1 MFKLY
6 KEHPEF
12 DEFTRFDTETGKLAT
27 ITENEFN
34 GFLPENFE
42 EKSTDPIQRIET
54 ADATIFT
61 GKISSTHTRFPRRIY
76 FQVTRNCNLEC
87 PTCFIK
93 AQKNGS
99 HIPLNTA
106 IKIAEFTGKNGLMEV
121 RLTGGEPTSHPDLIK
136 IIHAF
141 KDAGV
146 YVSVATNGLIKR
158 KVLESLSEENALWI
172 ICSIDGTPTTHNLY
186 RNNSFDTIYKNLIF
200 LKQKNPLIRLRI
212 TTVLTKDNNDQISEI
227 VGIAKSLDSESIT
240 IIPLRPQVRNGIMK
254 KKMVTAIEFKKVID
268 DLIDAGEKYNIKV
281 TTTIETDYKD
291 KIYNDPVFRKK
302 SSCAAG
308 REGTN
313 LDYDSRKK
321 ELVLYGCSYSPAVDF
336 DADTRLK
343 KIFVAGS
350 FSENDIE
357 TFLDIWK
364 TDQLWSIYRDLSL
377 KSHECEDC
385 SYYNN
390 HQCSG
395 SCPIQ
400 NIDYSSIMLSEDMI
414 DQLKFDLKKTSEWYC
429 YKRIF
434 DNSQ

>member
-1 MFKLY
+1 
-6 KEHPEF
+6 
-12 DEFTRFDTETGKLAT
+12 
-27 ITENEFN
+27 
-34 GFLPENFE
+34 
-42 EKSTDPIQRIET
+42 
-54 ADATIFT
+54 
-61 GKISSTHTRFPRRIY
+61 
-76 FQVTRNCNLEC
+76 
-87 PTCFIK
+87 
-93 AQKNGS
+93 
-99 HIPLNTA
+99 
-106 IKIAEFTGKNGLMEV
+106 MEV